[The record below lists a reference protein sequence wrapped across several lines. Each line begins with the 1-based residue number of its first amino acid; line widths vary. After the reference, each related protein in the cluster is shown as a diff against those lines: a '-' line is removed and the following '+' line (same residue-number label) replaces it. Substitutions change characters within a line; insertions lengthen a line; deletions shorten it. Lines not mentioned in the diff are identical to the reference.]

1 MYDLFAYFGCQK
13 AAECFFRERKR
24 DELNKISRKFLE
36 ISLFTKPKRGIKIIK
51 TKPDESKWQRIQ
63 FQNHNEIMHVQA
75 PYESSQKDPFRMG
88 SGIHNNITEVL
99 DHDSIERKIQLKVT
113 TTE

>member
-1 MYDLFAYFGCQK
+1 MFDLFANFGCK
-13 AAECFFRERKR
+13 NTAECFFKEKKRE
-24 DELNKISRKFLE
+24 ELNKIARKFLE

-63 FQNHNEIMHVQA
+63 FHNQNEIMQVQA
-75 PYESSQKDPFRMG
+75 PYESSQKDPIG
-88 SGIHNNITEVL
+88 SEIPNNIKDVL
-99 DHDSIERKIQLKVT
+99 DHDSIERNIQMKVT